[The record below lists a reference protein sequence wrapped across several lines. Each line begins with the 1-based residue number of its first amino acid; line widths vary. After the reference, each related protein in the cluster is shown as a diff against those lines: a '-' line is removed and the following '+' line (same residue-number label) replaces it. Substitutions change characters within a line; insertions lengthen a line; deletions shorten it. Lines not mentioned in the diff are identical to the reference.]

1 MTVLDIA
8 KELLKNTETIP
19 KNYGVSCEISGVGYE
34 INLLKASIISNCT
47 KDKKLLAHHDLFRFN
62 SILSFLEKQNF
73 HATGWSLQNSNEE
86 GSFTFWERNKNEWF
100 DIVIWSSD
108 EIQIMYMDN
117 SFNQQKANS
126 ITEAIQHYTDMWNAD
141 T

>member
-19 KNYGVSCEISGVGYE
+19 KNYGVDYEIS
-34 INLLKASIISNCT
+34 LLKASITSNCT
-47 KDKKLLAHHDLFRFN
+47 KDKKRLSYHDLLRFN
-62 SILSFLEKQNF
+62 SILYFLEKQNF

-86 GSFTFWERNKNEWF
+86 GAFTFWERNKNEWF

-108 EIQIMYMDN
+108 EIQIMYMDK
-117 SFNQQKANS
+117 SFNQQKADS

>member
-19 KNYGVSCEISGVGYE
+19 KNYGVDYEIS
-34 INLLKASIISNCT
+34 LLKASIISNCT
-47 KDKKLLAHHDLFRFN
+47 KDKKLLSHYDLLCFN
-62 SILSFLEKQNF
+62 SILHFLKKQNF
-73 HATGWSLQNSNEE
+73 HATGWSLQNLNEE

-108 EIQIMYMDN
+108 EIQIMYMDK